1 MLHSVDSSEQTTVNG
16 EPAVTVQETKFDQSG
31 EGVAVIGEPG
41 LLENS
46 SEMKLLREENHES
59 NGAGE
64 NKLVDRGVL
73 NPISEE
79 VAMDNYPETAAPYL
93 VSYSFM

>member
-1 MLHSVDSSEQTTVNG
+1 MLHSVDSSEQTTTANG
-16 EPAVTVQETKFDQSG
+16 EPAVTVQETKIDQPG

-46 SEMKLLREENHES
+46 SELKLLREESRES
-59 NGAGE
+59 NGPGAGE
-64 NKLVDRGVL
+64 SQLGVL

-79 VAMDNYPETAAPYL
+79 MAIDNYPDTAAPYL
-93 VSYSFM
+93 VSYS

>member
-1 MLHSVDSSEQTTVNG
+1 MLHSVDSSEQTTANG
-16 EPAVTVQETKFDQSG
+16 EPAVTVQETELDQSD

-46 SEMKLLREENHES
+46 SEMKLLREESHES
-59 NGAGE
+59 NGTGE

-79 VAMDNYPETAAPYL
+79 VATDDYPNTAAPYL
-93 VSYSFM
+93 VSYLFT